1 MDKTVPLGRVK
12 GTLTPPCSKSYAQR
26 ALAASLLCGETSVLR
41 NLEFCDDTRSAL
53 RCIET
58 LGARVKHVDA
68 STLSIEGGLHPRGKV
83 LHVGESGLATRLFT
97 PIASLCGMPVTIEGQ
112 GTLLRRP
119 MHMMIDP
126 LRRLGVRVRDN
137 DGYLP
142 FEVRGPIRGGEIDV
156 DGSVSSQFITGLLL
170 ALPLSQHDT
179 TLHVRSA
186 VSTPYLDMTVDTA
199 ARFGVEIC
207 HNDYKEFYIEGGQR
221 YRPAFFSIEGDWSA
235 AAMLLVAGAVAG
247 EVTVKNVSM
256 LSKQADTAICTALV
270 RAGAAVIN
278 DEDSVTASHRPLR
291 AFEFDA
297 THCPDLFP
305 ALAALAAAAQGE
317 SVIRGTSRLEHKEC
331 NRADAIREEYAKA
344 GIEVDTS
351 QEDVMRIRGGRIRQ
365 ARVQSHGDHRMAM
378 SMAVAGLLC
387 DGEMTIEG
395 AECVAKSYPGFFED
409 LEKSESERH
418 EYFRTQFQARHLGRV
433 ARPADRHLDRRG
445 SRRYSAL
452 GGRFRSRPCTPPQR
466 GPRHHAAP
474 RAGHPADRIGALQR
488 HDDGGAAHHRI
499 RQHRHPFAG
508 LRHRS
513 PPLPAFAR
521 RPGGLPPLQRV
532 QRPAGRRPFLGT
544 PDRGVRRRGRRRQE
558 DAPAGHRLR
567 HAHHRDRRMH
577 RPCALRRGA
586 ARGGGR
592 PGFGRRNHR
601 MPRTGRPTGTGTTLL
616 RFGRSLI
623 AHLLFAVP
631 AVKGVE
637 FGSGFAG
644 ARMRGSQNN
653 DPLLDVEGTTATN
666 NAGGINGGITNG
678 NEIVV
683 RAAVKPTPS
692 IGREQNTYN
701 LATDK
706 VEPLTIRGRH
716 DVCVA
721 LRGAVVAEAAVAIAL
736 ANLIRH

>member
-256 LSKQADTAICTALV
+256 LSKQAYTAICTALV
-270 RAGAAVIN
+270 RARAAVIN

-351 QEDVMRIRGGRIRQ
+351 QEDIMRIRGGRIRQ

-409 LEKSESERH
+409 LEKI
-418 EYFRTQFQARHLGRV
+418 
-433 ARPADRHLDRRG
+433 
-445 SRRYSAL
+445 
-452 GGRFRSRPCTPPQR
+452 
-466 GPRHHAAP
+466 
-474 RAGHPADRIGALQR
+474 RI
-488 HDDGGAAHHRI
+488 
-499 RQHRHPFAG
+499 
-508 LRHRS
+508 
-513 PPLPAFAR
+513 
-521 RPGGLPPLQRV
+521 
-532 QRPAGRRPFLGT
+532 
-544 PDRGVRRRGRRRQE
+544 
-558 DAPAGHRLR
+558 
-567 HAHHRDRRMH
+567 
-577 RPCALRRGA
+577 
-586 ARGGGR
+586 
-592 PGFGRRNHR
+592 
-601 MPRTGRPTGTGTTLL
+601 
-616 RFGRSLI
+616 
-623 AHLLFAVP
+623 
-631 AVKGVE
+631 
-637 FGSGFAG
+637 
-644 ARMRGSQNN
+644 
-653 DPLLDVEGTTATN
+653 
-666 NAGGINGGITNG
+666 
-678 NEIVV
+678 
-683 RAAVKPTPS
+683 
-692 IGREQNTYN
+692 
-701 LATDK
+701 
-706 VEPLTIRGRH
+706 
-716 DVCVA
+716 
-721 LRGAVVAEAAVAIAL
+721 
-736 ANLIRH
+736 